1 MSGTSTVEFHIKAKA
16 GARNA
21 FTLEVFQRGGSQPLG
36 NTSFDYDL
44 SFLTEYDVSN
54 LDSGGSRGQSKISPY
69 QPVAFGG
76 LWKDENI
83 DDQDIDEVR
92 REMWQSLEG
101 RGL

>member
-1 MSGTSTVEFHIKAKA
+1 MSVSSPANNIKKRIMLSVDNLPPESLQEVIYFLDYVRFKFQKKNQAST
-16 GARNA
+16 
-21 FTLEVFQRGGSQPLG
+21 
-36 NTSFDYDL
+36 
-44 SFLTEYDVSN
+44 
-54 LDSGGSRGQSKISPY
+54 PY

-76 LWKDENI
+76 LWKNENI